1 MKTKSKAAKIRE
13 AIAAG
18 EKPADVA
25 KRLRV
30 PVSTVYTT
38 RWKMKKEGSKRV
50 VISKAEAHVAKK
62 LGVTYEEYA
71 KEKLKLQQQTETQ
84 KVENNLP
91 LEYEAYMQDL
101 LEIRRQIDNLHT
113 IEAFLQIRVDQMR
126 QNAQWQAAK

>member
-38 RWKMKKEGSKRV
+38 RWKMKKEGNKRV

>member
-91 LEYEAYMQDL
+91 LEYGQSVCSADL
-101 LEIRRQIDNLHT
+101 
-113 IEAFLQIRVDQMR
+113 
-126 QNAQWQAAK
+126 